1 MSETISN
8 DYVSMINK
16 TGSGYNIPVIVD
28 AIVAAEIVPV
38 KEIFTAK
45 KDKVEAAISGMA
57 VLKSSMQVSQANVQ
71 TIMGNTHFSL
81 GVAPDSNNISASM
94 TDHSAIVA
102 SSNVLSDL
110 TIAKPFIYE
119 MPGFTSATQVI
130 AQPRTLSVS
139 IGQYGSSSTPTFS
152 GFASV
157 PAGNS
162 PTSISVLANDTLT
175 EIAAQLDAI
184 IGVSAKIVQ
193 KSASGDAFSLVIT
206 SETGVENAIRID
218 DDYSTV
224 GNAEQFRFKTDT
236 SLAKNQNAFVQRA
249 TNAEFEFNGVDVSR
263 ETNIVTDLVAGLQI
277 NLLSDISGDQVIRTS
292 LSQSNIQENVE
303 NLIAELNA
311 YKADLDAL
319 GFVDEVGDEDGQ
331 LAHNSYL
338 RSAKQKL
345 MNLMAAPIT
354 GYGDSNIHFVEF
366 GIKTAVD
373 GSYIFDQTI
382 FNRTYA
388 NEPEKFDA
396 LTQDKSYASDPG
408 VFVYAAIGSEIP
420 QGKYTFRA
428 SDNKLNA
435 GASGEKTMIKT
446 GSGPFSFSTPDYSG
460 FLFQTDTDPAS
471 TVTFNI
477 YVGRSA
483 QTRLFDFFSDS
494 LASSGNHETFVESY
508 KDQSSSLDKKLT
520 KIDQREVLL
529 QAMYTK
535 RFSEMEK
542 AVNVSTTSAD
552 YITQLVDGWNK
563 S

>member
-38 KEIFTAK
+38 KEIFTTK
-45 KDKVEAAISGMA
+45 KDKVDAAISGMA
-57 VLKSSMQVSQANVQ
+57 ILKSSMQVSQANVQ

-130 AQPRTLSVS
+130 AQARTLSVS
-139 IGQYGSSSTPTFS
+139 IGEYSGGSSSLTFA
-152 GFASV
+152 GFAPV

-162 PTSISVLANDTLT
+162 PTSISVSANDTLT

-184 IGVSAKIVQ
+184 VGVSAKIVQ

-338 RSAKQKL
+338 RNSKQKL
-345 MNLMAAPIT
+345 LNLMTAPIT
-354 GYGDSNIHFVEF
+354 GYGESNIHFVEF

-373 GSYIFDQTI
+373 GSYVFDQTT

-396 LTQDKSYASDPG
+396 LTQDKSYASDPE
-408 VFVYAAIGSEIP
+408 VFVYAATGSEIP
-420 QGKYTFRA
+420 QGKYTFSA

-435 GASGEKTMIKT
+435 GTSSEKTMIRT

-460 FLFQTDTDPAS
+460 FMFQTNPAP
-471 TVTFNI
+471 TVDFNI

-520 KIDQREVLL
+520 KIDQREELL

>member
-38 KEIFTAK
+38 KEIFTTK
-45 KDKVEAAISGMA
+45 KDKVDAAISGMA
-57 VLKSSMQVSQANVQ
+57 ILKSSMQVSQANVQ

-162 PTSISVLANDTLT
+162 PTSISVSANDTLT

-206 SETGVENAIRID
+206 SETGVANAIRID

-292 LSQSNIQENVE
+292 LSQTNIQENVK

-311 YKADLDAL
+311 YKADLDDL

-338 RSAKQKL
+338 RNSKQKL
-345 MNLMAAPIT
+345 LNLMTAPIT
-354 GYGDSNIHFVEF
+354 GYGESNIHFVEF

-396 LTQDKSYASDPG
+396 LTQDKSYASDPE
-408 VFVYAAIGSEIP
+408 VFVYAAPGSEIP
-420 QGKYTFRA
+420 QGKYTFSA

-435 GASGEKTMIKT
+435 GTSSEKTMIRT

-460 FLFQTDTDPAS
+460 FMFQTNPAP
-471 TVTFNI
+471 TVDFNI

-494 LASSGNHETFVESY
+494 LASTGNHATFVASY
-508 KDQSSSLDKKLT
+508 KDQSSSLDNKLT
-520 KIDQREVLL
+520 KIDQREELL

-542 AVNVSTTSAD
+542 AVNASTTSAD

>member
-38 KEIFTAK
+38 KEIFTTK
-45 KDKVEAAISGMA
+45 KDKVDAAISGMA
-57 VLKSSMQVSQANVQ
+57 ILKSSMQVSQANVQ

-130 AQPRTLSVS
+130 AQARTLSVS
-139 IGQYGSSSTPTFS
+139 IGQYSGGSSTPTFA
-152 GFASV
+152 GFAPV
-157 PAGNS
+157 PAGSS
-162 PTSISVLANDTLT
+162 PTSISVSANDTLT

-184 IGVSAKIVQ
+184 VGVSAKIVQ
-193 KSASGDAFSLVIT
+193 KSASGDEFSLVIT
-206 SETGVENAIRID
+206 SETGVQNAIRID
-218 DDYSTV
+218 DDYSTA

-236 SLAKNQNAFVQRA
+236 SLSQNQNAFVQRA

-263 ETNIVTDLVAGLQI
+263 ETNTVTDLVAGLQI

-292 LSQSNIQENVE
+292 LSQSNIQENVK

-311 YKADLDAL
+311 YKADLDDL

-338 RSAKQKL
+338 RNSKQKL
-345 MNLMAAPIT
+345 LNLMTAPIT
-354 GYGDSNIHFVEF
+354 GYGESNIHFVEF

-373 GSYIFDQTI
+373 GSYVFDQTT

-396 LTQDKSYASDPG
+396 LTQDKSYASDPE
-408 VFVYAAIGSEIP
+408 VFVYAATGSEIP
-420 QGKYTFRA
+420 QGKYTFSA

-435 GASGEKTMIKT
+435 GTSSEKTMIRT

-460 FLFQTDTDPAS
+460 FMFQTNSAP
-471 TVTFNI
+471 TVDFNI

-494 LASSGNHETFVESY
+494 LASTGNHATFVASY
-508 KDQSSSLDKKLT
+508 KDQSSSLDNKLT
-520 KIDQREVLL
+520 KIDQREELL

-542 AVNVSTTSAD
+542 AVNASTTSAD

>member
-38 KEIFTAK
+38 KEIFTTK
-45 KDKVEAAISGMA
+45 KDKVDAAISGMA
-57 VLKSSMQVSQANVQ
+57 ILKSSMQVSQANVQ

-130 AQPRTLSVS
+130 AQARTLSVS
-139 IGQYGSSSTPTFS
+139 IGEYSGGSSTQTFA
-152 GFASV
+152 GFAPV

-162 PTSISVLANDTLT
+162 PTSISVSANDTLT

-184 IGVSAKIVQ
+184 VGVSAKIVQ
-193 KSASGDAFSLVIT
+193 KSASGDEFSLVIT
-206 SETGVENAIRID
+206 SETGVQNAIRID
-218 DDYSTV
+218 DDYSTA

-236 SLAKNQNAFVQRA
+236 SLSQNQNAFVQRA

-263 ETNIVTDLVAGLQI
+263 ETNTVTDLVAGLQI

-292 LSQSNIQENVE
+292 LSQNNIQENVE

-338 RSAKQKL
+338 RNSKQKL
-345 MNLMAAPIT
+345 LNLMTAPIT

-373 GSYIFDQTI
+373 GSYVFDQTT

-396 LTQDKSYASDPG
+396 LTQDKSYASDPE
-408 VFVYAAIGSEIP
+408 VFVYAATGSEIP
-420 QGKYTFRA
+420 QGKYTFSA

-435 GASGEKTMIKT
+435 GTSSEKTMIRT

-460 FLFQTDTDPAS
+460 FMFQTNPAP
-471 TVTFNI
+471 TVDFNI

-494 LASSGNHETFVESY
+494 LASTGNHATFVASY
-508 KDQSSSLDKKLT
+508 KDQSSSLDNKLT
-520 KIDQREVLL
+520 KIDQREELL

-542 AVNVSTTSAD
+542 AVNASTTSAD